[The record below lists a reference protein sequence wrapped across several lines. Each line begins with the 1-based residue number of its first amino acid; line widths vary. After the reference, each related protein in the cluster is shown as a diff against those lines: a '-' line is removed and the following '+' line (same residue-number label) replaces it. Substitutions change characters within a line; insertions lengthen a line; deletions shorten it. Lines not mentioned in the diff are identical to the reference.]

1 MYPDII
7 DISKESFKC
16 LNGERDVSFE
26 KFSSFISRDKS
37 LAPDIYIVKCGQMPK
52 FVLKIQSSV
61 NLTIVS
67 RMLCKEFA
75 SLKYVYD
82 RLSFKK
88 GVPAPVDHGM
98 IGPRRFNIERFI
110 PGKPMSELFSHV
122 SFADVKV
129 HLLSALEWLKDLA
142 DCATGS
148 KNARFFA
155 DRYYMELK
163 RFNLNFPEESKY
175 FQDYFALDL
184 SDVDIPNCPKH
195 GDFFISNILLSE
207 DLRIIGVTDF
217 EDFSKKGFPFEDLY
231 NFIVTYLFAL
241 GRHKKL
247 GIIDRSSF
255 LDLVKS
261 LLQRYNASLSLEEDV
276 LEALFKYYWLVSINR
291 QMGAYR
297 RCPQIA
303 HFRLQKIM
311 SKPRN
316 IKEFIES
323 ELVA

>member
-7 DISKESFKC
+7 NISKESFKC
-16 LNGERDVSFE
+16 LNGEQDVSFE

-52 FVLKIQSSV
+52 FVLKIQSPV
-61 NLTIVS
+61 NLSIVS

-75 SLKYVYD
+75 SLEYVYD

-98 IGPRRFNIERFI
+98 IGARRFNIERFI
-110 PGKPMSELFSHV
+110 PGKPMSELLSHV
-122 SFADVKV
+122 SFGDVKA
-129 HLLSALEWLKDLA
+129 HFLSALEWLEELA
-142 DCATGS
+142 SCAAGI
-148 KNARFFA
+148 KNTVLFK
-155 DRYYMELK
+155 DRYYAELK
-163 RFNLNFPEESKY
+163 RFDMNFPEESIY
-175 FQDYFALDL
+175 FRDYFHLDL
-184 SDVDIPNCPKH
+184 PDFDIPNCPKH

-255 LDLVKS
+255 LDLVKG
-261 LLQRYNASLSLEEDV
+261 LLQKYNSSLFLGEKV

-291 QMGAYR
+291 QIGAYR

-303 HFRLQKIM
+303 SFRLRKIM
-311 SKPRN
+311 NKPRN
-316 IKEFIES
+316 IEEFIKS
-323 ELVA
+323 ELVD

>member
-7 DISKESFKC
+7 GISKERFKC
-16 LNGERDVSFE
+16 LNGEQDVSFE
-26 KFSSFISRDKS
+26 KLSSFISRDKS
-37 LAPDIYIVKCGQMPK
+37 LAPDIYIVKCGRMPK
-52 FVLKIQSSV
+52 FVLKVQSPV
-61 NLTIVS
+61 NLPIVS
-67 RMLCKEFA
+67 RILCKEFA
-75 SLKYVYD
+75 ALKYVYD
-82 RLSFKK
+82 KLSFKK

-98 IGPRRFNIERFI
+98 VGPRRFNIERFI
-110 PGKPMSELFSHV
+110 PGKPMSELLSYV
-122 SFADVKV
+122 SFGDVKA
-129 HLLSALEWLKDLA
+129 HFLSALEWLEDIAACSIDKKN
-142 DCATGS
+142 TGL
-148 KNARFFA
+148 FA
-155 DRYYMELK
+155 DRYYLELK
-163 RFNLNFPEESKY
+163 RFSLNFPEESTR

-184 SDVDIPNCPKH
+184 SDIDIPNCPKH

-207 DLRIIGVTDF
+207 ELRIIGVTDF
-217 EDFSKKGFPFEDLY
+217 EDFSKNGFPFEDLY

-255 LDLVKS
+255 LDFVKG
-261 LLQRYNASLSLEEDV
+261 LLQRYNSSVSLKEDV

-291 QMGAYR
+291 QMSAYR

-316 IKEFIES
+316 IEEFIES